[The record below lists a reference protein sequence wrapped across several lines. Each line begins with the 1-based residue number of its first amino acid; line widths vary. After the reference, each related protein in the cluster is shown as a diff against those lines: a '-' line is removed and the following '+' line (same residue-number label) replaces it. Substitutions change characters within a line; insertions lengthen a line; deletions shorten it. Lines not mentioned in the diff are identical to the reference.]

1 MTEAT
6 EVATATTTT
15 AVARR
20 TIGQDAEAALRERSA
35 KAGTEE
41 LIYMLRGEDYR
52 LLVPTPAATL
62 LNAALAG
69 EDFSKIIESIRSAF
83 HPDDAEKFVTEL
95 MRTDVE
101 FPADIDFLTDLLG
114 AIIEATSSRPA
125 NS

>member
-1 MTEAT
+1 
-6 EVATATTTT
+6 
-15 AVARR
+15 
-20 TIGQDAEAALRERSA
+20 
-35 KAGTEE
+35 
-41 LIYMLRGEDYR
+41 MLRGEDYR